1 MKKKSLLLCGLL
13 SILSLSIGACSS
25 LLPQNPRNRKSSSNA
40 DEPSEAIKESSHNIY
55 SSSTQQSTTHRHQW
69 GEWVMTIAPTCTERG
84 QEERMCECGE
94 KQTRLVAALGHDYQV
109 IEEYYGSC
117 GNSGYRIYQCARCH
131 ESYQEAIPADD
142 HNWIN
147 EEYIYPSDV
156 SQVGYVKKGCV
167 CGQMTRFEIAAIDG
181 TLINGGTIKSNTPEG
196 FMKLSQ
202 NQGAISYTFYS
213 EVEGLA
219 MLYQRAAMDLF
230 SNSTERT
237 YSYTVNTNT
246 DGEGNFRVT
255 VNDVIV
261 DKTPYMNLTYGEMLS
276 AGEVDSRLVDANN
289 DYSPVANCPIGETY
303 IQRGVNTLI
312 FTRLS
317 SYNLTIEKFVID
329 IASSSTS
336 SHTHIA
342 STSWSFDENY
352 HWHTC
357 ISPNCPMSGVMLDHT
372 PHNFVEEYSGE
383 TTCTAGAILKRT
395 CTVCGYS
402 YETELQRTSHNWQG
416 VGSILA
422 PEGYV
427 GSEEYKCSYC
437 NQYALRW
444 NVMQY
449 DQNLSNNIEVNSD
462 YIRFN
467 SGATENMNGVE
478 SRGAR
483 LVYKVNM
490 SKAVANAGLAF
501 KVMVHNSTPYVFDAV
516 SGDASQGYYK
526 NDDGTFTPAT
536 KRFGLFVNGVE
547 YRLTGEGIQGERGLI
562 NWFDWP
568 VNFPLAA
575 GENIIEIFPYGTY
588 RLRMYEFQLNG
599 IDYIKPNHT
608 HVASEGWYSDGDS
621 HWHECTA
628 GDGYK
633 FPSEGHDFSNTL
645 SAVGPTC
652 EQSGY
657 YIKECTICHIT
668 RQENIP
674 ALGHMWDEGVITREP
689 SHAADGIKTY
699 TCSRCH
705 ETKTEAIPS
714 GGHAIGEQAQIINSE
729 GKKVNQ
735 NICSEC
741 EKVWYSMPIDQDC
754 FIQGTINS
762 GKMDKNAICMWK
774 IPVNQVGKVNIQLPL
789 AMSLQSHETQQFNR
803 SLYTIKVNGVEQQSL
818 LPSNCSYGDFL
829 TTEDH
834 YFTFAEYVVTEQ
846 DVANGEIEI
855 EFDHINQTYRL
866 LFRGE
871 IRVSYI

>member
-25 LLPQNPRNRKSSSNA
+25 LLPQNPRNRRSSSNA
-40 DEPSEAIKESSHNIY
+40 DESSEAIKESSHDIY
-55 SSSTQQSTTHRHQW
+55 SSNTQQSTTHRHQW
-69 GEWVMTIAPTCTERG
+69 SEWVMTIAPTCTERG

-94 KQTRLVAALGHDYQV
+94 KQTRLVAALGHDYQI
-109 IEEYYGSC
+109 IEEYYGGC

-131 ESYQEAIPADD
+131 ESYQEAIPSSG
-142 HNWIN
+142 HNWN
-147 EEYIYPSDV
+147 SEEYVYPSDV

-219 MLYQRAAMDLF
+219 MIYQRAAMDLF
-230 SNSTERT
+230 SNNTDRT
-237 YSYTVNTNT
+237 YAYGANTVTE
-246 DGEGNFRVT
+246 EGNFRVT

-276 AGEVDSRLVDANN
+276 EGEVDSRLVDANN

-303 IQRGVNTLI
+303 IQRGINTLI

-317 SYNLTIEKFVID
+317 SYNLTIEKFIID
-329 IASSSTS
+329 IAGSSTS
-336 SHTHIA
+336 SHTHIP
-342 STSWSFDENY
+342 SNEWSYNENY

-357 ISPNCPMSGVMLDHT
+357 ISPNCPMSGVMLDHAS
-372 PHNFVEEYSGE
+372 HDFVEEYSGE
-383 TTCTAGAILKRT
+383 ITCTAGAILKRT

-402 YETELQRTSHNWQG
+402 YETELQMTSHNWQA
-416 VGSILA
+416 VGSVLA

-490 SKAVANAGLAF
+490 PKAVANAGLAF
-501 KVMVHNSTPYVFDAV
+501 KVMVHSSTPYVFDAV

-536 KRFGLFVNGVE
+536 KRFGLIVNGVE
-547 YRLTGEGIQGERGLI
+547 YRLTGEGIQGAPGSI
-562 NWFDWP
+562 DWFDWP

-575 GENIIEIFPYGTY
+575 GENIIEVFPYGTY

-599 IDYIKPNHT
+599 IEYIKPNHT
-608 HVASEGWYSDGDS
+608 HVAGEGWYSDGES

-633 FPSEGHDFSNTL
+633 FPSESHDFSNTL

-652 EQSGY
+652 TESGY

-668 RQENIP
+668 RQETIP
-674 ALGHMWDEGVITREP
+674 VLGHTWGAGVVTTEP
-689 SHAADGIKTY
+689 THTTNGVMTY
-699 TCSRCH
+699 TCTVCG
-705 ETKTEAIPS
+705 ETKTESIPM
-714 GGHAIGEQAQIINSE
+714 GHEYSERTTSTNSE
-729 GKKVNQ
+729 GKIVYNTK
-735 NICSEC
+735 CSQCGEG
-741 EKVWYSMPIDQDC
+741 WISMPIDESC
-754 FIQGTINS
+754 ITEGSITS
-762 GKMDKNAICMWK
+762 GKMVVNTVCKWKMPVTQTGKAAISLSM
-774 IPVNQVGKVNIQLPL
+774 
-789 AMSLQSHETQQFNR
+789 AMSSESHSSQQFNS
-803 SLYTIKVNGVEQQSL
+803 SLYVLKVNGVAQENL
-818 LPSNCSYGDFL
+818 LPNNCTYGDFL
-829 TTEDH
+829 TTTDS
-834 YFTFAEYVVTEQ
+834 YIKFAEYVVTEQ

-871 IRVSYI
+871 IRLSYI